1 MEFNN
6 KMVPHLTEHIPTP
19 KHGDN
24 MTTAFSA
31 CTAVKLYSLYN
42 LKEHSTAWGKG
53 SVTCSDS
60 MKWNSAWS

>member
-31 CTAVKLYSLYN
+31 CTAVKLYSHYTTLRN
-42 LKEHSTAWGKG
+42 TLLPGAKAL
-53 SVTCSDS
+53 
-60 MKWNSAWS
+60 